1 MIVFLV
7 IFGLI
12 LYLAERYSMAHV
24 LDEVEIETS
33 LDKVLVEPGE
43 EFIWTMTIQN
53 KKRLMVPYLKLK
65 EQVPERL
72 FYAEN
77 GEPVETKE
85 KMGLQSV
92 LYLAGRQKAELQ
104 RRVRF
109 EKRGR
114 YFFRGASVE
123 AGDFMGIQVVLESYP
138 ELKEMVVKP
147 KPCSHE
153 KLPVLLGGYLG
164 EFSVRKSLFEDPI
177 LTASFREYTGR
188 EPFRAI
194 SWTQS
199 ARLGRLLVKEQE
211 CTMDLSCSVLLNT
224 ECSGQEGSGEL
235 LERCFSLVRSICEE
249 LENRK
254 IPYDFRTNGVIA
266 GAMGNWS
273 QVDEGLGAGHL
284 ETMLEGLGRMTHDHK
299 ESAGT
304 FFKRVLRGVP
314 AGKSLM
320 VVTPEMG
327 EELRRLVS
335 ALEERSGRK
344 VLVISPMDLMPDP
357 GEYEDERGDECAAEN
372 ETGHMTERAAENEP
386 GCVTERV
393 AENEFGRVFEHET
406 DLASLKGE
414 KEVEE

>member
-7 IFGLI
+7 IFGFI

-43 EFIWTMTIQN
+43 EFSWTVTMQN

-65 EQVPERL
+65 EQVPEGL

-77 GEPVETKE
+77 GEPVEPKD

-123 AGDFMGIQVVLESYP
+123 AGDFMGLQVVLESYP

-147 KPCSHE
+147 ERCSHGR
-153 KLPVLLGGYLG
+153 LPVLLGGYLG
-164 EFSVRKSLFEDPI
+164 EFAVRKSLFEDPI
-177 LTASFREYTGR
+177 LTVGFREYTGR

-211 CTMDLSCSVLLNT
+211 CTMDLSCSVFLNT
-224 ECSGQEGSGEL
+224 ECSGREGSGEL
-235 LERCFSLVRSICEE
+235 LEQCFSLVRSICEE
-249 LENRK
+249 LENRR

-284 ETMLEGLGRMTHDHK
+284 ETVLEGLGRMTYDHK

-304 FFKRVLRGVP
+304 FLKRVLKGVP

-320 VVTPEMG
+320 VVTPETG
-327 EELRRLVS
+327 EEFRQMVS

-344 VLVISPMDLMPDP
+344 VLVISPVDLEPDL
-357 GEYEDERGDECAAEN
+357 GEDEDGCEVECDVKHG
-372 ETGHMTERAAENEP
+372 TGRAAER
-386 GCVTERV
+386 G
-393 AENEFGRVFEHET
+393 FEHE
-406 DLASLKGE
+406 DDAVSLRGE
-414 KEVEE
+414 KEAGE